1 VKEDECVGCNLCVTV
16 CPVPDCI
23 SLRDLAP
30 GETDAR
36 TGQTVVAS
44 HADWTTHANNPART
58 TVPA

>member
-1 VKEDECVGCNLCVTV
+1 VTV

-44 HADWTTHANNPART
+44 HADWTTHPNNPART